1 MNSAAKTSDNT
12 RRTVLFILLIITI
25 GIFAYDV
32 GVAKRGWE
40 AAIDKLNKTV
50 NDTETLKTN
59 KTFGPQEIQALIGR
73 QPVASGAAKDAP
85 NKIPQLL
92 KSAKPEDWAHKL
104 GYFEVYQWRRGIPFL
119 KYTLF
124 VSYTGPQ
131 QDPVFYQ
138 FQPGG
143 KLEPSLFRGVKLP
156 DNFNQTAKM
165 AKKRR
170 GARRAVAKAPG
181 TGDGKQGKGKS
192 KEGAGKA
199 HVTKTPSAKSPE
211 KTAPQ
216 KKSPQTK
223 SPEKKSPEKPAPK
236 TADEKDGKAS

>member
-12 RRTVLFILLIITI
+12 RRMVLFILLIITI

-40 AAIDKLNKTV
+40 TAIDKLNKTV
-50 NDTETLKTN
+50 NDTETLKTD

-73 QPVASGAAKDAP
+73 KPVASGAAKEAP

-92 KSAKPEDWAHKL
+92 ESAKPEDWAHKL

-131 QDPVFYQ
+131 QNPVFYQ

-143 KLEPSLFRGVKLP
+143 KLEPALFRGVKLP

-170 GARRAVAKAPG
+170 GAKRAVVKAPG
-181 TGDGKQGKGKS
+181 TNDGKQGKRSGKEKS
-192 KEGAGKA
+192 KAGTTKA
-199 HVTKTPSAKSPE
+199 PVTKTPAAKSPE
-211 KTAPQ
+211 KATPE
-216 KKSPQTK
+216 KKSPQA
-223 SPEKKSPEKPAPK
+223 KSPEKPAEKK
-236 TADEKDGKAS
+236 TGEKKAS